1 MSKSFTKILLHRSDM
16 FLNFKYLRHA
26 IDLHWICSFMG
37 YVSLM

>member
-16 FLNFKYLRHA
+16 FLNFKYLA